1 MWILMLRHASLLQ
14 HHGSSPRLPHRH
26 CASTPPPRAPAT
38 SPPSW
43 PAPLTRTVPRPLMAV
58 LSFFFIPT
66 SGAGAGWLLCCGTV
80 AGLLRV
86 HVRGAWRGCGGIGLP
101 ARPLKLFRQMCDV
114 WPRLRKSH
122 PTHFACMERSQP
134 NRSNSL
140 ALGFTVHR
148 LGQTPARGW
157 CGSARARAAS
167 GGRTTAC
174 GHSAT
179 AAAGGRWLRGSHS
192 RRRRTLPQHSTAQ
205 LLWQCAVCSAVCSA
219 VCCSVVCS
227 AVCRRGARPPGRP
240 SCRGLLHRGG
250 RWRK

>member
-179 AAAGGRWLRGSHS
+179 AAGGRWLRQPLAAQAH
-192 RRRRTLPQHSTAQ
+192 TATAQHSTAVV
-205 LLWQCAVCSAVCSA
+205 AVCSVQ
-219 VCCSVVCS
+219 CSVQCS
-227 AVCRRGARPPGRP
+227 VLQCSVQCSVSQGRPAARPP
-240 SCRGLLHRGG
+240 
-250 RWRK
+250 